1 MERRS
6 QKEMNVLVIDD
17 DDQVRTLLRDI
28 IEFAGHR
35 TIEACDGYSG
45 MRHLDEGVFDMIF
58 TDLGMPGTN
67 GWEVARYAK
76 QKTPETPVILITG
89 WGLELDETKIRELG
103 VDALIG
109 KPFQIKDIISVLNRF
124 GNRGAGS
131 EVGNEDHR
139 ISRFSALS
147 RDR

>member
-1 MERRS
+1 MEMRD
-6 QKEMNVLVIDD
+6 QKAMTVLVIDD
-17 DDQVRTLLRDI
+17 DDRVRTLLRDI
-28 IEFAGHR
+28 LQFAGHR
-35 TIEACDGYSG
+35 TVEAGDGYAG

-103 VDALIG
+103 VDALVS
-109 KPFQIKDIISVLNRF
+109 KPFEIKDILSVINRF
-124 GNRGAGS
+124 KNAEFGLGNGEHRLR
-131 EVGNEDHR
+131 NEECGIR
-139 ISRFSALS
+139 IAE
-147 RDR
+147 